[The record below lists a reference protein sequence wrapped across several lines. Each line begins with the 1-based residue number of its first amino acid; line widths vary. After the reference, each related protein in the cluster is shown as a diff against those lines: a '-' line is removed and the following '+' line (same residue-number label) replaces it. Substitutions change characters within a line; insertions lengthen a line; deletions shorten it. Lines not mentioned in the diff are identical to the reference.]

1 MDVGKVSRQPMSPSY
16 NVRDQGGGWL
26 DELVIP
32 VPAWL
37 LELGLVGC
45 KGPA

>member
-1 MDVGKVSRQPMSPSY
+1 MSPSY

-37 LELGLVGC
+37 SARPGRLEETLHDGARG
-45 KGPA
+45 